1 MRVLGTLI
9 TLHSALCVLLFFS
22 TLPAQAHKLQMFV
35 TIEALSPHSET
46 TTSPAPRFQLR
57 GQVYF
62 SAQVPLTGG
71 QVEILSLE
79 DDLLDIIRTDKNGRF
94 NWVLKN
100 TKPFK
105 VQCQSIDG
113 HLIERIITPK
123 ISNQKTARFEAKD
136 VRTIDGVKKETSVGA
151 ALKAEELRHIISLEL
166 TPLKEQIS
174 KLHHKIWLL
183 EILAGLGLLFGGFG
197 IWMFVLAKRTT
208 STRGEV

>member
-9 TLHSALCVLLFFS
+9 TLHSALYVLLFFS
-22 TLPAQAHKLQMFV
+22 ALPAQAHKLQMFV
-35 TIEALSPHSET
+35 TIEALSPPPNT
-46 TTSPAPRFQLR
+46 PALKALRFQLR

-71 QVEILSLE
+71 QVKILSLE

-94 NWVLKN
+94 HWILKN
-100 TKPFK
+100 AKPFK

-113 HLIERIITPK
+113 HLIERIITPQ

-151 ALKAEELRHIISLEL
+151 TLKAEEFRHIISLEL
-166 TPLKEQIS
+166 TPLKEQVS
-174 KLHHKIWLL
+174 KLHYKIWLL

-197 IWMFVLAKRTT
+197 IWMFVLAKRTAT
-208 STRGEV
+208 TNGEV

>member
-22 TLPAQAHKLQMFV
+22 ALPAQAHKLQMFV

-71 QVEILSLE
+71 QVKIFSLE

-113 HLIERIITPK
+113 HLIERIITPQ
-123 ISNQKTARFEAKD
+123 ISNQKTARFEAKEL
-136 VRTIDGVKKETSVGA
+136 RTIDGVKKETSGAA

-197 IWMFVLAKRTT
+197 IWMFVLAKRTATT
-208 STRGEV
+208 SGEV